1 MTASTN
7 YIERNLKI
15 MQQIEQ
21 VIKTADETKAEQL
34 MAPDAPFITPASP
47 TPLYGGKGYLSLVHW
62 LRKSFPDVQWHAL
75 DMAAQDNKVAVLWE
89 CTGTHKGDFMGIP
102 ATQKSF
108 KTTFMNF
115 YYFNE
120 KGQITKDVAGVGM
133 IGIIQAL
140 KA

>member
-1 MTASTN
+1 MN
-7 YIERNLKI
+7 NIEI
-15 MQQIEQ
+15 MKQFEQ
-21 VIKTADETKAEQL
+21 VINTADETKAEQL
-34 MAPDAPFITPASP
+34 IAPDAPFITPASS
-47 TPLYGGKGYLSLVHW
+47 TPLYGGKGYLSLVYWIRH
-62 LRKSFPDVQWHAL
+62 SFPDVQWHAL

-89 CTGTHKGDFMGIP
+89 CTGTHQGDFMGIP

>member
-1 MTASTN
+1 MDN
-7 YIERNLKI
+7 IEI
-15 MQQIEQ
+15 MKQFEQ
-21 VIKTADETKAEQL
+21 VINTADETKAEQL
-34 MAPDAPFITPASP
+34 IAPDAPFITPASP

-62 LRKSFPDVQWHAL
+62 LRQSFPDVQWHAL

-140 KA
+140 KQ

>member
-1 MTASTN
+1 MN
-7 YIERNLKI
+7 NIEI
-15 MQQIEQ
+15 MKQFEQ
-21 VIKTADETKAEQL
+21 VINTADETKAEQL
-34 MAPDAPFITPASP
+34 IAPDAPFITPASP

-62 LRKSFPDVQWHAL
+62 LRQSFPDVQWHAL
-75 DMAAQDNKVAVLWE
+75 DMATQDNKVAVLWE

>member
-1 MTASTN
+1 MDN
-7 YIERNLKI
+7 IEI
-15 MQQIEQ
+15 MKQFEQ
-21 VIKTADETKAEQL
+21 VINTADETKAEQL
-34 MAPDAPFITPASP
+34 IAPDAPFITPASP
-47 TPLYGGKGYLSLVHW
+47 TLLYGGKGYLSLVHW

-75 DMAAQDNKVAVLWE
+75 DMVAQDNKVAVLWE

-120 KGQITKDVAGVGM
+120 KGQITKDIAGVGM

>member
-1 MTASTN
+1 MN
-7 YIERNLKI
+7 NIEI
-15 MQQIEQ
+15 MKQFEQ
-21 VIKTADETKAEQL
+21 VINTADETKAEQL
-34 MAPDAPFITPASP
+34 IAPDAPFITSASP

-62 LRKSFPDVQWHAL
+62 LRQSFPDVQWHAL
-75 DMAAQDNKVAVLWE
+75 DMVAQDNKVAVLWE

-120 KGQITKDVAGVGM
+120 KGQITKDIAGVGM

>member
-1 MTASTN
+1 MS
-7 YIERNLKI
+7 IESNTEKI
-15 MQQIEQ
+15 KLFEQ
-21 VIKTADETKAEQL
+21 VINTADEAKAEQL
-34 MAPDAPFITPASP
+34 IAPDAPFITPANP

-120 KGQITKDVAGVGM
+120 KGQITKDIAGVGM

>member
-1 MTASTN
+1 MDN
-7 YIERNLKI
+7 IEI
-15 MQQIEQ
+15 MKQFEQ
-21 VIKTADETKAEQL
+21 VINTADETKAEQL
-34 MAPDAPFITPASP
+34 IAPDAPFITPASP

-75 DMAAQDNKVAVLWE
+75 DMVAQDNKAAVLWE

-120 KGQITKDVAGVGM
+120 KGQITKDIAGVGM
-133 IGIIQAL
+133 ICIIQAL

>member
-1 MTASTN
+1 MN
-7 YIERNLKI
+7 NIEI
-15 MQQIEQ
+15 MKQFEQ
-21 VIKTADETKAEQL
+21 VINTADETKAEQL
-34 MAPDAPFITPASP
+34 IAPDAPFITPASP

-62 LRKSFPDVQWHAL
+62 LRQSFPDVQWHAL

-140 KA
+140 KQ

>member
-1 MTASTN
+1 MN
-7 YIERNLKI
+7 NIEILK
-15 MQQIEQ
+15 QFEQ
-21 VIKTADETKAEQL
+21 VINTADETKAEQL
-34 MAPDAPFITPASP
+34 IAPDAPFITPASP

-62 LRKSFPDVQWHAL
+62 LRQSFPDVQWHAL
-75 DMAAQDNKVAVLWE
+75 DMVAQDNKVAVLWE

>member
-1 MTASTN
+1 MN
-7 YIERNLKI
+7 NIEI
-15 MQQIEQ
+15 MKQFEQ
-21 VIKTADETKAEQL
+21 VINTADETKAEQL
-34 MAPDAPFITPASP
+34 IAPDAPFITPASP

-62 LRKSFPDVQWHAL
+62 LRQSFPDVQWHAL
-75 DMAAQDNKVAVLWE
+75 DMVVQDNKVAVLWE